1 MVDFGIPKVFTTST
15 DRWDLR
21 PKHQQSAMEDGYFR
35 RGSGEAG
42 AGEEIDDS
50 WEIFNG
56 EQCNA
61 TLQHGAWWKSPNSD
75 AFGYKL

>member
-1 MVDFGIPKVFTTST
+1 
-15 DRWDLR
+15 
-21 PKHQQSAMEDGYFR
+21 MEDGYFR

-42 AGEEIDDS
+42 AGEEIDDP

-61 TLQHGAWWKSPNSD
+61 TLQHGAW
-75 AFGYKL
+75 

>member
-1 MVDFGIPKVFTTST
+1 
-15 DRWDLR
+15 
-21 PKHQQSAMEDGYFR
+21 MEDGYFR

-61 TLQHGAWWKSPNSD
+61 TLQHGAW
-75 AFGYKL
+75 